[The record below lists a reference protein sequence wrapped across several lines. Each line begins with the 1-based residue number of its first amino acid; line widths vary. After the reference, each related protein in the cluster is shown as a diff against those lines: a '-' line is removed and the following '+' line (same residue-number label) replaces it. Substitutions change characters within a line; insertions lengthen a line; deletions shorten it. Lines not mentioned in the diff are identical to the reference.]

1 MAMRIEPKNAT
12 VPRVPL
18 YPYSFPN
25 EMVAAAVSSAAIAAT
40 IKQMTD
46 VILMSSMIPIDSRS
60 TAHSQAYWVE

>member
-1 MAMRIEPKNAT
+1 MRIEPKNAT

-25 EMVAAAVSSAAIAAT
+25 EMAAAAVSSAAIAAM

-46 VILMSSMIPIDSRS
+46 VILMSSMIRMGSRS
-60 TAHSQAYWVE
+60 TAHDQAYWVE